1 MRCSSRSEDH
11 RREAALALGL
21 WLAVLA
27 PAAVECAPEDPG
39 FTVREVEVRLVGETY
54 RLDAGIDFAFSPE
67 SLEAMENGVP
77 VTVLI
82 EIEVLRVRPLLDERV
97 HRLRVGYRIATHALS
112 GRYVLTDLR
121 SDRTLAYRSFE
132 ELLASLGEVRG
143 LPVLERRRLGSGHR
157 YRVRLRTRL
166 DIEALPSPLRPLA
179 YLSPLWRLRSDW
191 FSFDLPS

>member
-1 MRCSSRSEDH
+1 MRCSSRCEDH
-11 RREAALALGL
+11 RREAAFALGL
-21 WLAVLA
+21 WLAALA
-27 PAAVECAPEDPG
+27 PPAVQGAPEEPG
-39 FTVREVEVRLVGETY
+39 FSVREAEIRLVGETY
-54 RLDAGIDFAFSPE
+54 RLDAGVDFAFSPE

-82 EIEVLRVRPLLDERV
+82 EIEVLRERPLLDERI
-97 HRLRVGYRIATHALS
+97 HRLRVGYRIETHALS
-112 GRYVLTDLR
+112 SRYVLTDLR
-121 SDRTLAYRSFE
+121 SGRTHAYRSFE
-132 ELLASLGEVRG
+132 DLRAGLGEIRG

-157 YRVRLRTRL
+157 YRVRLRARL